1 MSLMAEPKPIASLSS
16 GLLARKGAARP
27 AMRRQGL
34 NGLMPQAMPQEDL
47 GWNDMG
53 YDVDPPHDAPLHDE
67 GVVHY
72 GNLLAGAIPDAIPA
86 TEPDEQ
92 HHWVALEQ
100 VVPDVVR
107 QQAQIA
113 ERMAQPAPAQ
123 AEEPEATAPEATVPE
138 MMVTEPLAQEP
149 LAQEPFAQEPFGQE
163 PFGQELIA
171 EERAA
176 EQPVAQEPLAQ
187 ELLPSPQVLSV
198 KKRKPAAEFTS
209 AVHPVTPDL
218 LGRVAATVRDS
229 APVAGTV
236 PVRRAAFTLRLDSD
250 RHLRLRLASA
260 VTGQSAQQLVTA
272 ALDELLT
279 KIPEIEDLAS
289 RVPRSVAR

>member
-1 MSLMAEPKPIASLSS
+1 MAEPKPIASLSS

-92 HHWVALEQ
+92 HHWVAPEQ

-113 ERMAQPAPAQ
+113 ERMAQPSPAQ
-123 AEEPEATAPEATVPE
+123 AAEPEATAPEATVPE
-138 MMVTEPLAQEP
+138 IMVTEPLAQEP

-163 PFGQELIA
+163 LIA

-176 EQPVAQEPLAQ
+176 DQPVAQEALAQ
-187 ELLPSPQVLSV
+187 EFLPSPQVLSV

-209 AVHPVTPDL
+209 AVHPVTPVL
-218 LGRVAATVRDS
+218 LGRVAGTVRDG

-236 PVRRAAFTLRLDSD
+236 PARRAAFTLRLDSD